1 MYRRCSVSQYLTLS
15 EGSSGE
21 TLIEISVRVVNTG
34 LYFILFS
41 ILFSVSFHFLSL
53 FYLELE

>member
-1 MYRRCSVSQYLTLS
+1 MYRRCSVSQYLILS

-21 TLIEISVRVVNTG
+21 TLIGISVRVVNAG

-41 ILFSVSFHFLSL
+41 ILFLVSFHFLSL